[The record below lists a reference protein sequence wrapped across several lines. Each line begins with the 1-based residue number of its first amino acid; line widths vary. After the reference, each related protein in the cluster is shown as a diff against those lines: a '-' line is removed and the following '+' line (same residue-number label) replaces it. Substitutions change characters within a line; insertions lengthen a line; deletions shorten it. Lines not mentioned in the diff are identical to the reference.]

1 MENGMDRYIGRCLKN
16 WTAKYHLPVD
26 GRTKLLRKASL
37 PSITHPRYS
46 HPFSEQLSAF
56 LNRYSLVNDQFYY
69 PRQWQIT
76 GPYTQS
82 LIFSFHLAVTHQMA
96 N

>member
-16 WTAKYHLPVD
+16 WTAKYHPPVD
-26 GRTKLLRKASL
+26 GRVKLLRKASL
-37 PSITHPRYS
+37 PPFIRSP

-56 LNRYSLVNDQFYY
+56 FNRYSSVNDQFYY

-76 GPYTQS
+76 GPFSQS
-82 LIFSFHLAVTHQMA
+82 LIFSFHMAADHRLA

>member
-16 WTAKYHLPVD
+16 WTAKYNPPVD
-26 GRTKLLRKASL
+26 GRAKLIRIASL
-37 PSITHPRYS
+37 PPFNQQA
-46 HPFSEQLSAF
+46 HPFSEQLSTF
-56 LNRYSLVNDQFYY
+56 LNRYSTVNDHFYY

-76 GPYTQS
+76 GPFTQS
-82 LIFSFHLAVTHQMA
+82 LIFSFHLAANHRMA